1 MNRTQRLLV
10 CAVLAAP
17 LCTTP
22 AAAALLLG
30 SAQSFAVLGASTVT
44 NTGATTLWGDIGV
57 EPGAS
62 ITGTSSLTLTGTSHL
77 ADAVAQQAQI
87 DATTAYN
94 ILAGQ
99 AVTGILTGQDLGGLT
114 LTPGVYAFASSAFLT
129 GALILDAQGLSDAV
143 FIFQIGSALTTA
155 SNSSVSVINGMPGNG
170 VYWQVGS
177 SATLGTATDF
187 AGNILAEQAITLTT
201 GARILCGRAIALN
214 ASVTMDGNTL
224 SNDCSADG
232 SLSGA
237 SVDFGSGGFSGF
249 GTVATADPLPEPSM
263 PALLGV
269 AFGGLL
275 WSRRRQR

>member
-1 MNRTQRLLV
+1 MKQSLRLLV
-10 CAVLAAP
+10 CTVLAAP

-57 EPGAS
+57 YPGTS
-62 ITGTSSLTLTGTSHL
+62 ITGMSTLTLTGTSHL
-77 ADAVAQQAQI
+77 TDAVAQQAQI

-99 AVTGILTGQDLGGLT
+99 AVTGVLTGQDLGGLT
-114 LTPGVYAFASSAFLT
+114 LTPGVYSFAASAFLT
-129 GALILDAQGLSDAV
+129 GTLILDAQGLPDAV
-143 FIFQIGSALTTA
+143 FIFQIASALTTA
-155 SNSSVSVINGMPGNG
+155 SNSSVSVINGQPGDG

-177 SATLGTATDF
+177 SATLGTSTRF
-187 AGNILAEQAITLTT
+187 AGNILANQAITLATSAT
-201 GARILCGRAIALN
+201 ILCGRAIALN
-214 ASVTMDGNTL
+214 AAVTLDGNTL

-249 GTVATADPLPEPSM
+249 GSASAADPLPEPPM
-263 PALLGV
+263 TALLGV
-269 AFGGLL
+269 ALGGLL